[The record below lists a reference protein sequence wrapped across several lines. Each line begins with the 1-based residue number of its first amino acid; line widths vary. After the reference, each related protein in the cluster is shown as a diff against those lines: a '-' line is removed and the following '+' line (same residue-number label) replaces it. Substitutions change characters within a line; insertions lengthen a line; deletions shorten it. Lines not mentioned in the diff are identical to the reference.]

1 MQWQDIQACVR
12 WMKPFALILAKE
24 GPLPPSSAV
33 SQSTNSTHSS
43 GLTKAVPNIVTDDS
57 HNIQTHAV
65 NLEMLV
71 IIILLFCQFMHFS

>member
-12 WMKPFALILAKE
+12 WMKPFALTLVKE
-24 GPLPPSSAV
+24 GPLAPSTVV
-33 SQSTNSTHSS
+33 SSTHSTHSS

-65 NLEMLV
+65 NLELLV
-71 IIILLFCQFMHFS
+71 SNAHIFQYLLNFFK